1 MYGERQFTL
10 IRVLPMG
17 LRSAAPICQQL
28 TNAVT
33 YIYNKQGWSVV
44 NYLDDFGG
52 AEVWE
57 KAEEAL

>member
-1 MYGERQFTL
+1 
-10 IRVLPMG
+10 MG
-17 LRSAAPICQQL
+17 LHSAALICQRL